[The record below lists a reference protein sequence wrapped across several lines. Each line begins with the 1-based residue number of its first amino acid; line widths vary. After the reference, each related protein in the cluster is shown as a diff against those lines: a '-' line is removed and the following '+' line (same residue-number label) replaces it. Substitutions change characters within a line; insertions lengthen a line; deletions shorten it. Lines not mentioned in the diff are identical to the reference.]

1 MGGRSPTE
9 ATPLT
14 VIGGYLGAGKTTL
27 INRLLADPG
36 DRRIAVL
43 VNDFGA
49 VNIDAELIVA
59 QDGDTISLANG
70 CVCCSFADGL
80 AMALIDL
87 RERIESDGDIDHVV
101 IEVSGVG
108 DPWKVAQWGRT
119 PGFSLDGV
127 VVLAAADSVMAKAQ
141 DPLVGETVRQQLR
154 GADLVLVTRADLV
167 DDAGEVA
174 AWVRTEGRLEGRS
187 EGSSSVWIGMSAQV
201 PVGLVLGGHETAGAS
216 SAGDHHRFATWAVE
230 VPPCAPGDLERWL
243 RDAPDEV
250 WRAKGVVSCV
260 GGDVVAQRVGRRV
273 EVTAAPDGAASGPVV
288 VVAEVRSSEA
298 DEWSARGRRLDGGPP
313 NGGDRT
319 AFAT

>member
-1 MGGRSPTE
+1 MGVPKMSEP
-9 ATPLT
+9 TPLT

-27 INRLLADPG
+27 VNRLLAEPG
-36 DRRIAVL
+36 GRRIAVL

-87 RERIESDGDIDHVV
+87 RERIEAEGGIDHVV

-127 VVLAAADSVMAKAQ
+127 VVLAAADSVVAKAD

-154 GADLVLVTRADLV
+154 GADLVLVTRSDLV
-167 DDAGEVA
+167 DDADDVA
-174 AWVRTEGRLEGRS
+174 AWVRS
-187 EGSSSVWIGMSAQV
+187 ESDAPVWIGASAQA
-201 PVGLVLGGHETAGAS
+201 PVELVLGRHDAAGVHDSTHHDSTHHDSTHHE
-216 SAGDHHRFATWAVE
+216 FATWSID
-230 VPPCAPGDLERWL
+230 VPPLTAVALEQWL
-243 RDAPDEV
+243 RDAPDVV
-250 WRAKGVVSCV
+250 WRAKGVVACTD
-260 GGDVVAQRVGRRV
+260 GDVVAQRVGRRV
-273 EVTAAPDGAASGPVV
+273 ELTAAPEGAPSGPVV
-288 VVAEVRSSEA
+288 VIAELRSAAA
-298 DEWSARGRRLDGGPP
+298 DEWSERARDLDGGPP
-313 NGGDRT
+313 SI
-319 AFAT
+319 